1 MAPPAK
7 AASPSR
13 NDDTHRGETNPA
25 TLLEDLSIE
34 EEILPQWSADK
45 DDEALLKEASERG
58 TSQQEEPNPKDSGN
72 ASGAKRSLEL
82 HTDPSGQ
89 SKDRENT
96 KRRRDEARMYP
107 VYFTPRDPKL

>member
-45 DDEALLKEASERG
+45 DDEALLEEASERG

-72 ASGAKRSLEL
+72 ASGAKRL